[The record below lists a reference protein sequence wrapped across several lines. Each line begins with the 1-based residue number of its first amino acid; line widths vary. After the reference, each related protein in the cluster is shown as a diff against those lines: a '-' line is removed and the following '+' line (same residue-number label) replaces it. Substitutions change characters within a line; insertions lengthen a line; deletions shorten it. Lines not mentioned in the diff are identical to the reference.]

1 MEINLPFVSVRAN
14 LVPLCLFGNAVSEAR
29 TSKCVIVLLPEV
41 ILVLIV
47 VDILELSSKQDR
59 WPAKGTDCLEQI
71 ETSQDSLC

>member
-14 LVPLCLFGNAVSEAR
+14 LVLLCLFGNALSEPR

-41 ILVLIV
+41 NLVLVI
-47 VDILELSSKQDR
+47 VDILEGSSKKDR
-59 WPAKGTDCLEQI
+59 WPVKGTDRLERT